1 MSDAAGPDGD
11 EELHAPGWDAIDR
24 FVGHHFGGQTPHQF
38 SSRTPY
44 DLDSPSPLPA
54 VTVWATRAP
63 VGWMYVT
70 YGLSELFEKTS
81 DDPAVSGFGFELSL
95 RIPASGSASGPDEVT
110 PPTWPLRLLQALGH
124 HALSEGGG
132 FDSGH
137 VLDLGAP
144 LVAADSDGPRAS
156 ALTGLICLPDPLLGK
171 INTVHG
177 SLLFLRLFGV
187 TKDEIASFAELE
199 LGHLVACLAELS
211 PAVITDPARGS
222 YVDEPEL
229 GKVIRRYRLGIGL

>member
-1 MSDAAGPDGD
+1 MSDDEAPEEAAFQ
-11 EELHAPGWDAIDR
+11 APGWDAIDR

-44 DLDSPSPLPA
+44 DLDSPNPLPA

-95 RIPASGSASGPDEVT
+95 RIPASGPEQT

-137 VLDLGAP
+137 VLELGAP
-144 LVAADSDGPRAS
+144 LVAEDSDGPRAC

-171 INTVHG
+171 ITTVHG

-187 TKDEIASFAELE
+187 TADELASLAELE
-199 LGHLVACLAELS
+199 LGHLVACIAELS
-211 PAVITDPARGS
+211 PMAITDPTRGS
-222 YVDEPEL
+222 YVEDPEL

>member
-1 MSDAAGPDGD
+1 MSEHDGPD
-11 EELHAPGWDAIDR
+11 EPALIAPGWDAIDR

-44 DLDSPSPLPA
+44 ELDTLNPLPA

-95 RIPASGSASGPDEVT
+95 RIPASGPEQVS
-110 PPTWPLRLLQALGH
+110 PPSWPLRLLQALGH

-137 VLDLGAP
+137 MLDLGAP
-144 LVAADSDGPRAS
+144 LVPDDSDGPREC

-187 TKDEIASFAELE
+187 TADELESLAELE
-199 LGHLVACLAELS
+199 LGHLIACIAELS
-211 PAVITDPARGS
+211 SAAITDPSRGS
-222 YVDEPEL
+222 FVEDPER
-229 GKVIRRYRLGIGL
+229 GKIIRRYRLGVGL

>member
-1 MSDAAGPDGD
+1 MSDDARAGDD
-11 EELHAPGWDAIDR
+11 DFYAPGWDAIDR
-24 FVGHHFGGQTPHQF
+24 FVGQHFGGQTPHQF

-44 DLDSPSPLPA
+44 DLDSPNPLPA

-95 RIPASGSASGPDEVT
+95 RIPAGGSEST

-137 VLDLGAP
+137 MLDLGAP
-144 LVAADSDGPRAS
+144 LVPEDSDGPQGCV
-156 ALTGLICLPDPLLGK
+156 LTGLICLPDPVLGK
-171 INTVHG
+171 ITAVNG

-187 TKDEIASFAELE
+187 TADELASLAELE
-199 LGHLVACLAELS
+199 LGHLIACIAELS
-211 PAVITDPARGS
+211 PLAITDPSRGS
-222 YVDEPEL
+222 FVEDPER

>member
-1 MSDAAGPDGD
+1 MSEDDGSDLD
-11 EELHAPGWDAIDR
+11 EDLHAPGWDAIDR

-38 SSRTPY
+38 TSRTPY
-44 DLDSPSPLPA
+44 DLDSQSPLPA

-81 DDPAVSGFGFELSL
+81 DDPAVSGFGFELSF
-95 RIPASGSASGPDEVT
+95 RIPAGPGEQA

-137 VLDLGAP
+137 VLNLGAP
-144 LVAADSDGPRAS
+144 LVAEDSDGPRDC

-187 TKDEIASFAELE
+187 TADEIESLAELE

-211 PAVITDPARGS
+211 PLAITDPTRGS
-222 YVDEPEL
+222 FVEEPER
-229 GKVIRRYRLGIGL
+229 GKIIRRYRLGIGL